1 MITDNDIM
9 CWHALRTAPK
19 SEHKLMQ
26 RLNAVGYTTFCPM
39 RTGFV
44 KWKGKTKEVIT
55 PLFSGC
61 VFVAGDVV
69 EITSLVSDQKAALI
83 IDQEGRSLSI
93 KAGKAELSAEFIRF
107 FR

>member
-1 MITDNDIM
+1 MITDNAM
-9 CWHALRTAPK
+9 CWHALHTTPK

-26 RLNAVGYTTFCPM
+26 RLNAAGYITFCPM
-39 RTGFV
+39 KTELV

-61 VFVAGDVV
+61 LFVAGDVM
-69 EITSLVSDQKAALI
+69 EITSLVSGRKAVLI
-83 IDQEGRSLSI
+83 VDQEGRSLSI
-93 KAGKAELSAEFIRF
+93 KAGKAELSAKFIRL